1 MLSLFR
7 TLGAIEGPAL
17 LAVLHAL
24 RVEHAADDVIANAR
38 KVLHAATADQNNR
51 VLLKIVALTWDIGEC
66 FETVRQPNLGHLA
79 KRRVRLLRRRCIDAR
94 TDGALLRAFLQSGH
108 LVALR
113 LFAAW

>member
-24 RVEHAADDVIANAR
+24 RVEHAANDVIANAR

-51 VLLKIVALTWDIGEC
+51 VLLKIVALARDVREG
-66 FETVRQPNLGHLA
+66 FEAVGQTNLGHLT
-79 KRRVRLLRRRCIDAR
+79 KRRVRLLRRRRIDAGA
-94 TDGALLRAFLQSGH
+94 DSALLRAFLQSGH

-113 LFAAW
+113 L